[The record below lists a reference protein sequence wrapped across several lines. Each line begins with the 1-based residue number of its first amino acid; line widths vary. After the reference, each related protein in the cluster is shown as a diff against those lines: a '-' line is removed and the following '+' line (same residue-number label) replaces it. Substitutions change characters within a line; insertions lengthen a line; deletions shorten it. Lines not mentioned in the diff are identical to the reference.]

1 MTNKE
6 KPLEWIASS
15 HKDLMALPSDV
26 RRRFGYA
33 LSLAQIGDQ
42 DDAAKVLKGF
52 GGTGV
57 LEVVEDDA
65 GGTYRAV
72 YTVKF
77 AEAVFVLHCFQKKSK
92 SGIATPKADMDIIR
106 ARLKVA
112 EVLAQELRNAKRIIE
127 GVEVQRSSGNVF
139 ADLGLPDAEKLKI
152 KTGLVVEIRRAMRA
166 LGLTQQAAAKRMG
179 IPQPKVSGMM
189 RGDFTNLSERKLM
202 DCLNRLGYDIEIK
215 VRPAAEPIGHL
226 TLATA

>member
-1 MTNKE
+1 MDDRE

-15 HKDLMALPSDV
+15 YKDLMALPSRV

-33 LSLAQIGDQ
+33 LSLAQWGDR

-65 GGTYRAV
+65 AGTYRAV

-92 SGIATPKADMDIIR
+92 SGIVTPKADMALVR

-112 EVLAQELRNAKRIIE
+112 EALAQELRNAK
-127 GVEVQRSSGNVF
+127 
-139 ADLGLPDAEKLKI
+139 
-152 KTGLVVEIRRAMRA
+152 T
-166 LGLTQQAAAKRMG
+166 T
-179 IPQPKVSGMM
+179 
-189 RGDFTNLSERKLM
+189 
-202 DCLNRLGYDIEIK
+202 
-215 VRPAAEPIGHL
+215 H
-226 TLATA
+226 